1 MTSCANITLRI
12 TVRVVDASAFPFLVP
27 GPAPQAAVCKLYYL
41 PIFPVRWKGTCELMT
56 EQICWQRR
64 SLMISKMAIEAGSSV
79 YTLIYKQVYEYQ
91 KRWACKNGM
100 SESFK
105 SRDWRL

>member
-1 MTSCANITLRI
+1 
-12 TVRVVDASAFPFLVP
+12 
-27 GPAPQAAVCKLYYL
+27 
-41 PIFPVRWKGTCELMT
+41 
-56 EQICWQRR
+56 
-64 SLMISKMAIEAGSSV
+64 MISKMAIEAGSSV